1 MQLYGYLWL
10 YVAIFDL
17 ASPHNTSSDNA
28 YPTSDWCAAAARIA
42 TATPAAVIC
51 AAFAP
56 TDGQSEAG
64 ARCLV
69 FHGREVVHSSFS
81 KPSTQLSLG

>member
-10 YVAIFDL
+10 YVAVFDL
-17 ASPHNTSSDNA
+17 ASPRNTSSNNA

-42 TATPAAVIC
+42 TATPAAVIS

-56 TDGQSEAG
+56 TDVQSEAG
-64 ARCLV
+64 ARGLV
-69 FHGREVVHSSFS
+69 FHGKEGFFCSSS